1 MKIDYITKM
10 VRVGEI
16 KTQQDTKK
24 LAFVQDATMSKV
36 QLRDKRG
43 RVYAIVVDG
52 VIEKIGGSQ
61 DAGGIQ
67 GTIGWYLNGWAKGN
81 SERSYC
87 TWNFFTQA
95 INAGKKVEI
104 YTVWA
109 PMVDVEI
116 PTMNGTIT
124 KTLPVDFHTIEKA
137 FNDEYYEIEKKH
149 PTLNM
154 QESGKRWQDTGLL
167 EGYINKDGT
176 IYGSAV

>member
-1 MKIDYITKM
+1 MHISHITTM
-10 VRVGEI
+10 TRVGEI
-16 KTQQDTKK
+16 QTKK
-24 LAFVQDATMSKV
+24 DEKKLSFVPDASITREH
-36 QLRDKRG
+36 LRDIRG

-81 SERSYC
+81 SERTYC
-87 TWNFFTQA
+87 TWNFFTKNC
-95 INAGKKVEI
+95 NAGKKVEV
-104 YTVWA
+104 YAVWA
-109 PMVDVEI
+109 PLVSVTI
-116 PTMNGTIT
+116 PTMTGSVT
-124 KTLPVDFHTIEKA
+124 KEMPVDYHTIEKA
-137 FNDEYYEIEKKH
+137 FNDEYFEIEQKH

-176 IYGSAV
+176 IYGSK